1 MTECALK
8 ALHLLSGTSD
18 ITMLV
23 RVDGMVETDV
33 KAKGIDKSEAQI
45 EGGVFPSLVLQ
56 DGVLPSRRKT
66 HSFARVK
73 ITPS

>member
-1 MTECALK
+1 
-8 ALHLLSGTSD
+8 
-18 ITMLV
+18 MLA

-45 EGGVFPSLVLQ
+45 EGGVFPSHVLR

-66 HSFARVK
+66 HHYHHNQ
-73 ITPS
+73 